1 MQVFWTRNT
10 QPVICSNQ
18 PKDVNTGQ
26 EKGVEITCQDS
37 KPESNPSSRR
47 TTLTLPRADPWWPD
61 KASLHLSLKGSALW
75 HYHTGDKASDLK

>member
-1 MQVFWTRNT
+1 MQAFWTRNP

-18 PKDVNTGQ
+18 LNEVNTGQ

-37 KPESNPSSRR
+37 KPESITSSRR
-47 TTLTLPRADPWWPD
+47 TTLTLPTADPWWPD

-75 HYHTGDKASDLK
+75 HYHIGNKVSDLQ